1 MDDDKKILLLLLL
14 TVRSSLPSKRIRFM
28 MLLLGFVMDSLL
40 VMISVKL
47 VDGVDAACMP
57 RTDKNR
63 RTTDSFKEEEESIR

>member
-1 MDDDKKILLLLLL
+1 MDDDKKMLLLL
-14 TVRSSLPSKRIRFM
+14 TVQSSRPSKRIRRTM
-28 MLLLGFVMDSLL
+28 LLLLGFVMDSLL

-63 RTTDSFKEEEESIR
+63 RTTDSFKEEEGSIR

>member
-1 MDDDKKILLLLLL
+1 MDDDKKILLLL
-14 TVRSSLPSKRIRFM
+14 TVRSSRPSKRIRFM

-57 RTDKNR
+57 SIDKNR
-63 RTTDSFKEEEESIR
+63 RIPTDSFKEEEESIR

>member
-1 MDDDKKILLLLLL
+1 MDDDEKMLLLL
-14 TVRSSLPSKRIRFM
+14 TVQSSRPSKRIRRTM
-28 MLLLGFVMDSLL
+28 LLLLGFVMDSLL

-63 RTTDSFKEEEESIR
+63 RTTDSFKEEEGSIR